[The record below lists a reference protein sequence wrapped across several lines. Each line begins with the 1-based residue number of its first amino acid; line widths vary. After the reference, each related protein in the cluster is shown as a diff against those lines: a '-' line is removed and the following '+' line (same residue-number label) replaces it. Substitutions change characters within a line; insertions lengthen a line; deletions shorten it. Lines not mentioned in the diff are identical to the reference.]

1 MPENPGYAEIAA
13 HFRRQIQDG
22 TLRPGDTMPSY
33 DQAKTQFGVAHTTV
47 NRAYR
52 VLKMEGLILARPG
65 VGMVVSTPV
74 SNNIGTRVAL
84 HGTTGSALD
93 GGESSRILEVG
104 TVGAD
109 ALVAPR
115 LDIPPGTP
123 VQVRRRVVSRGGV
136 PVHLSSSYYPAYVI
150 AVTPELQEPVSTG
163 ASRELAASRLGV
175 AQDQV
180 LEEVTSRLAT
190 TSEKEALGLTAGEV
204 VVTQVVRT
212 VTLEDGRVVE
222 VAVKVAEGSTILRW
236 TTSLRAQ
243 EGGESA

>member
-1 MPENPGYAEIAA
+1 MPRKPGYAVIAA
-13 HFRRQIQDG
+13 HFRQQIQDG
-22 TLRPGDTMPSY
+22 TLRPGDEMPSY
-33 DQAKTQFGVAHTTV
+33 QNVKDQFDVAHTTV

-52 VLKMEGLILARPG
+52 VLKMEGLVLANPG
-65 VGMVVSTPV
+65 ANMVVAAPA

-84 HGTTGSALD
+84 HAATGSALD

-115 LDIPPGTP
+115 LDIAPGTP

-150 AVTPELQEPVSTG
+150 AVTPELQQPVSTG
-163 ASRELAASRLGV
+163 ASRELAAERLGV
-175 AQDQV
+175 AQDEV

-190 TSEKEALGLTAGEV
+190 EAEKEVLGLTASEV

-236 TTSLRAQ
+236 TTSLRAP
-243 EGGESA
+243 EGGDDA

>member
-1 MPENPGYAEIAA
+1 MPENPGYAEIAE
-13 HFRRQIQDG
+13 HFRRLIQDG
-22 TLRPGDTMPSY
+22 TIRPGERMPSY
-33 DQAKTQFGVAHTTV
+33 QNVKDQFGVAHTTA

-52 VLKMEGLILARPG
+52 VLKMEGLTLSKPG
-65 VGMVVSTPV
+65 VGTIVAAPA

-84 HGTTGSALD
+84 HAATGSALD

-115 LDIPPGTP
+115 LDVPPGTP
-123 VQVRRRVVSRGGV
+123 VQVRRRVVSRGDV

-150 AVTPELQEPVSTG
+150 AVTPELKEPVSTG
-163 ASRELAASRLGV
+163 ASRELAASRLGL

-190 TSEKEALGLTAGEV
+190 KAEKEVLGLTADEV
-204 VVTQVVRT
+204 VVTQIVRT
-212 VTLEDGRVVE
+212 VTLEDDRVVE

-243 EGGESA
+243 EGAGDA

>member
-1 MPENPGYAEIAA
+1 MPETSGYAEIAA

-22 TLRPGDTMPSY
+22 TLRPGATMPSFR
-33 DQAKTQFGVAHTTV
+33 QVCEQFGVAHTTV

-52 VLKMEGLILARPG
+52 ALKMEGLTLSKPG
-65 VGMVVSTPV
+65 VGTIVAAPA

-84 HGTTGSALD
+84 HAATGSALD

-115 LDIPPGTP
+115 LDVPPGTP
-123 VQVRRRVVSRGGV
+123 VQVRRRVVSRGDV

-150 AVTPELQEPVSTG
+150 AVTPELKEPVSTG
-163 ASRELAASRLGV
+163 ASRELAASRLGL

-190 TSEKEALGLTAGEV
+190 KAEKEVLGLTAAEV
-204 VVTQVVRT
+204 VVTQIVRT
-212 VTLEDGRVVE
+212 VTLEDDRVVE

-236 TTSLRAQ
+236 TTSLRPQ
-243 EGGESA
+243 EGAGDA

>member
-1 MPENPGYAEIAA
+1 MRETPGYAEIAA
-13 HFRRQIQDG
+13 QFRQRIQDG
-22 TLRPGDTMPSY
+22 TLQPGDEMPSY
-33 DQAKTQFGVAHTTV
+33 DEAATQFGVAHTTV
-47 NRAYR
+47 NRAFR
-52 VLKMEGLILARPG
+52 VLKMEGLVLVRPG
-65 VGMVVSTPV
+65 RKTVVASPV

-84 HGTTGSALD
+84 HAATGSALD

-115 LDIPPGTP
+115 LEVPPGTP

-136 PVHLSSSYYPAYVI
+136 PVHLSSSFYPAYVI
-150 AVTPELQEPVSTG
+150 AVTPELQQKVSTG
-163 ASRELAASRLGV
+163 ASRELAAERLGV

-190 TSEKEALGLTAGEV
+190 EAEKETLGLTASEV
-204 VVTQVVRT
+204 VVTQIVRT
-212 VTLEDGRVVE
+212 VTLTDGRVVE

-236 TTSLRAQ
+236 TTSLRPQ
-243 EGGESA
+243 EGGAA

>member
-1 MPENPGYAEIAA
+1 M
-13 HFRRQIQDG
+13 
-22 TLRPGDTMPSY
+22 
-33 DQAKTQFGVAHTTV
+33 
-47 NRAYR
+47 
-52 VLKMEGLILARPG
+52 
-65 VGMVVSTPV
+65 
-74 SNNIGTRVAL
+74 
-84 HGTTGSALD
+84 
-93 GGESSRILEVG
+93 
-104 TVGAD
+104 
-109 ALVAPR
+109 
-115 LDIPPGTP
+115 
-123 VQVRRRVVSRGGV
+123 

-190 TSEKEALGLTAGEV
+190 AAEKDTLGLTAAEV

-236 TTSLRAQ
+236 TTSLRPQ
-243 EGGESA
+243 EGGSA

>member
-1 MPENPGYAEIAA
+1 MPETPGYAEIAD

-33 DQAKTQFGVAHTTV
+33 KLASQQFGVAHTTV

-52 VLKMEGLILARPG
+52 VLKMEGLTLTRPG
-65 VGMVVSTPV
+65 VGTIVAAPV

-84 HGTTGSALD
+84 HAATGSALD
-93 GGESSRILEVG
+93 SGEESRILEVG

-109 ALVAPR
+109 ALVASR
-115 LDIPPGTP
+115 LEVPPGTP
-123 VQVRRRVVSRGGV
+123 VQVRRRVVSRAGA

-150 AVTPELQEPVSTG
+150 AVTPELQDPVSTG
-163 ASRELAASRLGV
+163 GSRELAASRLGV

-180 LEEVTSRLAT
+180 LEEVTSRVAT
-190 TSEKEALGLTAGEV
+190 AAEKEALGLTASDV

-212 VTLEDGRVVE
+212 VTLEDGRIVE

-236 TTSLRAQ
+236 TTSLRQ
-243 EGGESA
+243 EGAGSD